1 MKLQIRQVQ
10 RKCLELLQR
19 LHLKRNLAGD
29 TWIEERCHLGKILS
43 IKKKKKNSTC
53 ENTDSL
59 ERTQADNDAEG
70 LLCTDSVQMCVIA
83 TVFSLLVQEKIV
95 LCGMFF

>member
-43 IKKKKKNSTC
+43 IKKKKKIQPVKI
-53 ENTDSL
+53 DSL
-59 ERTQADNDAEG
+59 ERTQADNDGEG
-70 LLCTDSVQMCVIA
+70 LLCADSEQMCVIA
-83 TVFSLLVQEKIV
+83 TAFSLMVQEKIV